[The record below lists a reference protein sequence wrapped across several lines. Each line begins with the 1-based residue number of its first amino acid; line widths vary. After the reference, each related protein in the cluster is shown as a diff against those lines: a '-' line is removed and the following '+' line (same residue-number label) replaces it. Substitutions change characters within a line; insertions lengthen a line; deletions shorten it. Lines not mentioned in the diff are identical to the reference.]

1 MNLSGLFIA
10 RPVMTTLVM
19 LALLMAGV
27 VGYQQLPVSD
37 LPNVDFPT
45 LVVTANLPGASP
57 ETMASSVATPLERQ
71 FSTIAGITSM
81 NSSSVL
87 GNTQITLQ
95 FELDRDIDAA
105 AQDVQTAISQTQRD
119 LPREMSTPPSYR
131 KVNPA
136 DQPVIYLALSSPVLP
151 LSEVDEYAQTF
162 IAQRISMLNGVA
174 QVNVFGSQK
183 YAVRVQVDPRELA
196 SRQIGIDEVVDAVQK
211 GNSNLPTG
219 ILQGTH
225 KAFTVESNGPLFKAD
240 DFAPLVV
247 TWRDGA
253 PVRIQDLGQAIDSV
267 ENNRAASWYGD
278 TRAVVLAIQRQP
290 GTNTI
295 AVVDTIKAL
304 LPQFREQMPASVDLN
319 ILSDRS
325 ISIRASVNDVKFTL
339 ILTVFLVIFT
349 IFLFLRNLVATII
362 PAIALILSVVGTF
375 AGMRLLGFSLDNLSL
390 MALTLSVGFVVDDA
404 IVMVENIIR
413 HMEKGEA
420 PRVAS
425 VRGAGEIGFTIVSM
439 TVSLVAVFI
448 PVLFL
453 GGIVGRLLNEFAIT
467 ISVALLISGF
477 ISLTQTPM
485 LCSLFL
491 KPYEHDQHGRLY
503 NTLEAA
509 FNGMLHAYDT
519 TLKLALRGRA
529 LTLLVLIP
537 LIALSAYLFSN
548 VPKGFLPAEDN
559 GQIFGIT
566 EAAQGISFEDLVR
579 HQREIAAIIQKSPE
593 KVNFMSAVGGGGSS
607 QSGGNNGRVFINLKP
622 RAERR
627 GIDAIIQDLRQ
638 QLAVVPGIKV
648 FMQNRPSINLSGT
661 LTKSQYQFTL
671 TSMDTSV
678 LYENAPKLEERLKQ
692 IPGLLDVAS
701 DLLITNPEV
710 DVEIDRDK
718 AAALGIS
725 AQQIEDALYGAY
737 GTRQV
742 STIYAPNNQYRVI
755 VELLPEYQSTPDAM
769 NLLYVRSGNGELIPL
784 STIASLKP
792 GMGLLSVAH
801 LGQFPAV
808 TLSFN
813 LAPGTALGAA
823 VEQVQRA
830 AREILPPTVNTAFQ
844 GTAQAFQSSMGGLG
858 ILLLA
863 AVLVI
868 YIVLGILYE
877 SFMHPITIL
886 SGLPAAGVGA
896 LATLLYFKME
906 LNLFSIVGIIML
918 IGIVKKNAIMMI
930 DFALEAQRQDGL
942 SPEKAIYQA
951 CLVRFRPIMMTTMA
965 ALMGTVPIAIGHG
978 AGAESRQPLGMA
990 VLGGL
995 LFSQL
1000 LTLYITPVV
1009 YIYLE
1014 QAKAF
1019 FSRQKPS
1026 ATPTAEAAV

>member
-19 LALLMAGV
+19 FALFMAGV
-27 VGYQQLPVSD
+27 VGYRQLPVSD

-45 LVVTANLPGASP
+45 LVVSASLPGASP

-81 NSSSVL
+81 TSNSVL
-87 GNTQITLQ
+87 GNSQITLQ

-105 AQDVQTAISQTQRD
+105 AQDVQTAISQTLRD
-119 LPREMSTPPSYR
+119 LPREMTTPPSYR

-183 YAVRVQVDPRELA
+183 YAVRVQVDPRALA
-196 SRQIGIDEVVDAVQK
+196 SRAIGIDEVVDAVQT

-225 KAFTVESNGPLFKAD
+225 KAYTVESNGPLLRAED
-240 DFAPLVV
+240 YRPLVV

-253 PVRIQDLGQAIDSV
+253 PVRVEDIGVAIDSV
-267 ENNRAASWYGD
+267 ENNRAASWYMD
-278 TRAVVLAIQRQP
+278 TRAVVLAVQRQP

-295 AVVDTIKAL
+295 AVVDSIKAL
-304 LPQFREQMPASVDLN
+304 LPEFREQMPASVDLN

-325 ISIRASVNDVKFTL
+325 VSIRASVDDVKFTL
-339 ILTVFLVIFT
+339 VLTIFLVIFT
-349 IFLFLRNLVATII
+349 IFLFLRNLTATLI
-362 PAIALILSVVGTF
+362 PAIALILSIVGTF
-375 AGMRLLGFSLDNLSL
+375 AAMQLLGFSLDNLSL

-413 HMEKGEA
+413 HMEKGET
-420 PRVAS
+420 PREAAT
-425 VRGAGEIGFTIVSM
+425 RGAGEIGFTIVSM

-453 GGIVGRLLNEFAIT
+453 GGIVGRLLHEFAIT
-467 ISVALLISGF
+467 ISVALLLSGF
-477 ISLTQTPM
+477 VSLTQTPM
-485 LCSLFL
+485 LCCLFL
-491 KPYEHDQHGRLY
+491 KPYEHGQHGRVY
-503 NTLEAA
+503 NALEAG
-509 FNGMLHAYDT
+509 FNGMLRVYDA
-519 TLKLALRGRA
+519 TLRFTLRWRMA
-529 LTLLVLIP
+529 TLLSLIP
-537 LIALSAYLFSN
+537 LVLASAYLFN
-548 VPKGFLPAEDN
+548 AVPKGFLPAEDN
-559 GQIFGIT
+559 GQIFAIT
-566 EAAQGISFEDLVR
+566 EAAQGIAFEDLVR
-579 HQREIAAIIQKSPE
+579 RQQEVAAIVQQHPE
-593 KVNFMSAVGGGGSS
+593 KVNFMSAIGGGGSS
-607 QSGGNNGRVFINLKP
+607 QSGGNNGRLFINLKP
-622 RAERR
+622 REERR

-638 QLAVVPGIKV
+638 QLAVVPGIRV

-671 TSMDTSV
+671 TSMDTQV
-678 LYENAPKLEERLKQ
+678 LYEYAPKLEERLKQ
-692 IPGLLDVAS
+692 IPGLQDVTT
-701 DLLITNPEV
+701 DLLVTNPEV

-718 AAALGIS
+718 AASLGIS
-725 AQQIEDALYGAY
+725 AQQIENALYAAY

-755 VELLPEYQSTPDAM
+755 VELLPEYQRSPDVMA
-769 NLLYVRSGNGELIPL
+769 LLHVRSSGGDLVPL
-784 STIASLKP
+784 STLATLKP
-792 GMGLLSVAH
+792 GLGLLSVAH

-813 LAPGTALGAA
+813 LAPGFALGGA
-823 VEQVQRA
+823 VEEVQRA
-830 AREILPPTVNTAFQ
+830 AREILPPTINTTFQ
-844 GTAQAFQSSMGGLG
+844 GTAQAFQSSMAGLG

-863 AVLVI
+863 AVVVI

-877 SFMHPITIL
+877 SFMHPLTIL

-896 LATLLYFKME
+896 LATLMLFKME

-930 DFALEAQRQDGL
+930 DFALEAQREEGL
-942 SPEKAIYQA
+942 DPEKAIYQA

-995 LFSQL
+995 LFSQI

-1009 YIYLE
+1009 YLYLE
-1014 QAKAF
+1014 KAKAF
-1019 FSRQKPS
+1019 LGRQKPT
-1026 ATPTAEAAV
+1026 ATPTAEAAS